1 MIYNVL
7 PISAVQ
13 QSDPVTYICIYI
25 YIYIHIYT
33 KMFEF
38 LNNKHVFESEK
49 NKMFSKYLLQGGGER
64 EWDGLG
70 AWG

>member
-1 MIYNVL
+1 
-7 PISAVQ
+7 
-13 QSDPVTYICIYI
+13 
-25 YIYIHIYT
+25 
-33 KMFEF
+33 MFEF